1 MIISNAT
8 LDGLRT
14 TFSLVFGGAYDKT
27 ESWWPKLATKVPS
40 TSKNNTYGWVAQALR
55 LRQWVGP
62 RVAINLTERGTTI
75 DNLPFEGTI
84 EVDRDD
90 IEDDNL
96 GLYSA
101 LLIPQLAEATKK
113 HPDELISDMLTA
125 NPICFDGK
133 ALFAADHPTYAP
145 VGSTQTY
152 DNDFDLELN
161 ADNFNTVW
169 SSMVSTI
176 GENGRPLKINPQTLA
191 VPPQLKKKALAIMQ
205 SATAAVPIMNV
216 AGNQNV
222 GGASI
227 DNVMKGWAEVVVL
240 EELAGAPTT
249 WYVADCSK
257 SIKPFIYQ
265 VRRAPNF
272 VSRTDPADPK
282 VFDQK
287 VFTFGVDYRS
297 NVGPTLPFMIARSRP

>member
-1 MIISNAT
+1 MIISNAS
-8 LDGLRT
+8 LSALRT
-14 TFSLVFGGAYDKT
+14 TFSLIFGDGYQKT
-27 ESWWPKLATKVPS
+27 APWWPKMATEVPS
-40 TSKNNTYGWVAQALR
+40 TSKSNTYGWVAQALK
-55 LRQWVGP
+55 LREWIGP
-62 RVAINLTERGTTI
+62 RIAMNLTERGQVI
-75 DNLPFEGTI
+75 ENKPFEGTV

-90 IEDDNL
+90 LEDDNL

-113 HPDELISDMLTA
+113 HPDELIADLLAA
-125 NPICFDGK
+125 NPLCFDGK

-152 DNDFDLELN
+152 DNDHALALT

-169 SSMVSTI
+169 STMVSI
-176 GENGRPLKINPQTLA
+176 VGENGRPLKINPQTLF
-191 VPPQLKKKALAIMQ
+191 VPPQLKKTALSIMQ
-205 SATAAVPIMNV
+205 STTAAVPIMNV

-257 SIKPFIYQ
+257 AIKPVIYQ
-265 VRRAPNF
+265 VRRAPQF
-272 VSRTDPADPK
+272 VSRIDPSDPK

-287 VFTFGVDYRS
+287 VFTFGVDYRC
-297 NVGPTLPFMIARSRP
+297 NVGPTLPFLIARSTP